1 MASLADYA
9 PAQTGEP
16 HGPSPR
22 IAALLTLLAPG
33 LGHIYIG
40 QARRGI
46 TLFALVLVADI
57 LLMFSLMGVLARFW
71 MLAISVAL
79 LFGLWIFIVID
90 ATVQAARMHDS
101 PRHSYNKWPIYAGAF
116 LVACLLTAIP
126 CIYGAKASSLGH
138 LGVFRAASGSMEPT
152 LHHGEYFLAD
162 ATYYHNHQPSRGDVA
177 VYVHPKQA
185 GLHYIK
191 RIVAVEGD
199 RVAVK
204 DGRAVVNG
212 MVVVEPYGQH
222 GGDQSG
228 GRTRFRARRQPRQ
241 QRGQSRHGGARP
253 GAGQQSDRP
262 CHRRCVLTPPDPHG
276 PLDRNAEQL
285 LAHFSGAL
293 IERRQVTRGLDPR
306 VHLLR
311 KKSFAKKMDCRVK
324 PGNDGSDVYR
334 TNSRIALSR
343 PSSVSGYIRPPM
355 S

>member
-1 MASLADYA
+1 
-9 PAQTGEP
+9 
-16 HGPSPR
+16 
-22 IAALLTLLAPG
+22 
-33 LGHIYIG
+33 
-40 QARRGI
+40 
-46 TLFALVLVADI
+46 LFALVLVADI

-101 PRHSYNKWPIYAGAF
+101 PRYSYNKWPIYAGAF

-152 LHHGEYFLAD
+152 LQHGEYFLAD

-212 MVVVEPYGQH
+212 MVVVEPYVNAGVPDAALANTAEARVAAGHVFVLGDNRGNSVDSRDTVAH
-222 GGDQSG
+222 GLVPVSNLI
-228 GRTRFRARRQPRQ
+228 GRVTDVAF
-241 QRGQSRHGGARP
+241 SRH
-253 GAGQQSDRP
+253 
-262 CHRRCVLTPPDPHG
+262 LTRMGRWIGTP
-276 PLDRNAEQL
+276 
-285 LAHFSGAL
+285 S
-293 IERRQVTRGLDPR
+293 
-306 VHLLR
+306 
-311 KKSFAKKMDCRVK
+311 K
-324 PGNDGSDVYR
+324 
-334 TNSRIALSR
+334 LSAST
-343 PSSVSGYIRPPM
+343 P
-355 S
+355 